1 MAGEALFLGWGPV
14 VRGREQKA
22 VQVFQETIEYYGRLQ
37 QEGKIDSFEPVL
49 IAPHGGDLGGF
60 VLLRGERAKLDEIRT
75 SDEFERAVVRA
86 ATVVDRG
93 PASSASC
100 VAGPA
105 CGDPRASMGAGP
117 WQMRDPRERSVGGCS
132 ITSGGDD

>member
-22 VQVFQETIEYYGRLQ
+22 LGVFQETIEYYGRLQ

-60 VLLRGERAKLDEIRT
+60 LLLRGERGKLDEVR
-75 SDEFERAVVRA
+75 SSEEFERAVSRA
-86 ATVVDRG
+86 ASVVENVGVINAYTGEALGQAMGRFQA
-93 PASSASC
+93 ASQDLA
-100 VAGPA
+100 
-105 CGDPRASMGAGP
+105 
-117 WQMRDPRERSVGGCS
+117 
-132 ITSGGDD
+132 

>member
-22 VQVFQETIEYYGRLQ
+22 LMVFQETIEYYGRLQ

-60 VLLRGERAKLDEIRT
+60 LLLRGERGKLDEVR
-75 SDEFERAVVRA
+75 SSEEFERAVARA
-86 ATVVDRG
+86 ASVVENVGVINAYTGESLGQAMGRFQA
-93 PASSASC
+93 ASEDLA
-100 VAGPA
+100 
-105 CGDPRASMGAGP
+105 
-117 WQMRDPRERSVGGCS
+117 
-132 ITSGGDD
+132 